1 MMGTEMMAK
10 HEHDLEETL
19 HTYRWMI
26 VYIMVVLTL
35 GLILEILE
43 AGQ

>member
-1 MMGTEMMAK
+1 MTDHKHHHHPDITEI
-10 HEHDLEETL
+10 L
-19 HTYRWMI
+19 HTYRWMF

-43 AGQ
+43 ASK